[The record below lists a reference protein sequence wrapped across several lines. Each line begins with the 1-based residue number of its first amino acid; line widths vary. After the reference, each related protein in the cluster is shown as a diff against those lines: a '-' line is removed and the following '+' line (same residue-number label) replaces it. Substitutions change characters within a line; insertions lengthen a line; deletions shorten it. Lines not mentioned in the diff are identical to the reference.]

1 MNSGSTTEI
10 HLGAPLTAQSERVI
24 IEHIQTGFEAA
35 GTPALIL
42 ANFQVGGRQLD
53 CVVVTDHSVWLVEAK
68 SSALPIRGQINGE
81 WHRLLPTGS
90 WDRYRNAYQQA
101 LEAKNRLRDAMS
113 GYAVIGDFYPQ
124 AAVVF
129 TNRSS
134 LHPDLTPG
142 DFKVHVCREA
152 EFQPWESARTGSPWS
167 LSVWR
172 QFAAS
177 LGLVRVSAREALGT
191 GELSRLLE
199 QMRQVSGAAA
209 ADYSRDGER
218 WIPESESARAAILE
232 SLSAAPGSRIV
243 GPTGCGK
250 SLIAKWFAADRASQ
264 GQCAILLRCK
274 DFAGSWA
281 RLVERELA
289 LLTDVPPRDLY
300 RAVRAH
306 DAPSYLVLDGVN
318 EIGGDREE
326 AIRSAAAMCRRF
338 GLRLIVTDQLDQDLS
353 LAGMATVK
361 VEPPSRELKVRIAA
375 SYGRQVDR
383 AVESMLLAA
392 KSGFE
397 AAIIGEIGA
406 ASGPVAR
413 QVLVDQYMRK
423 RLGEHARRGTAAL
436 RELALQLHST
446 LAYSISE
453 IAFDDMM
460 VRCGLSAEACEAMFG
475 GAILVRRSGRI
486 SFRHE
491 MMLRASV
498 AHALGSQASKLGD
511 AFATLLDSPLFQ
523 AVADDVIAVIEDG
536 AVCRRMLSRSGSA
549 ELLHRAVV
557 GEMGEIAA
565 TIAQVLLNDALSAVE
580 REIEGLRLEVKSGDK
595 PALDFEAAST
605 LSWSREE
612 GARLGAVTYSID
624 EGRGIE
630 RYLDLCGKMDD
641 RLLSERQRLLESC
654 KESGIRN
661 PRSQAFWLAYFSFGR
676 DCGFAILAR
685 NIRNSSRAERLRFS
699 AIRFDIETL
708 SSGQLHFYLERRHSL
723 LGDDDADLFARQ
735 LIYLCKSR
743 YRTEPY
749 HVQLAIM
756 EAAGFSRG
764 AKQEL
769 VDALV
774 AEINAILSEP
784 GPDNGALDA
793 LKFLGALD
801 ESAEMSRSQIWREVA
816 AVTGKGDDEVVF
828 EQALALTVS
837 MFDHPFDYVYYEVV
851 HDLPEEQRRLILRRA
866 IRAGTARQSMN
877 FGYLAREIAMFDDA
891 GDMEL
896 MQQIAMLPDPANV
909 FPQSEW
915 EGFVIATRYLGR
927 HRMPLPERTD
937 SCGAGECIEALRS
950 LVHALEGGA
959 TRSVN
964 AIWRELEA
972 MPPWVVAGCLYE
984 MDTALSE
991 GSWRQMGPS
1000 WPPLQIM
1007 AECPGQCLSVAR
1019 GFLASGEDAGHFHRG
1034 WAREA
1039 TADYAFQCLER
1050 HGDRSDLGLL
1060 RRLITEGRH
1069 TKRALA
1075 ALSLRDTVA

>member
-1 MNSGSTTEI
+1 MNSGPITEI
-10 HLGAPLTAQSERVI
+10 YLGAPLTAQSERVM
-24 IEHIQTGFEAA
+24 IEHIRTGFEAA
-35 GTPALIL
+35 GTPVLIF

-53 CVVVTDHSVWLVEAK
+53 CVAVTDHSVWLVEAK

-81 WHRLLPTGS
+81 WHRLLPSGS

-113 GYAVIGDFYPQ
+113 GYAAIGDFYPQ

-134 LHPDLTPG
+134 RNPDLTSG
-142 DFKVHVCREA
+142 DFKVRVCREA
-152 EFQPWESARTGSPWS
+152 DFQPWDAGRTRSPWS

-177 LGLVRVSAREALGT
+177 LGLVRVSTREALAT

-199 QMRQVSGAAA
+199 QMRRVSAAAA
-209 ADYSRDGER
+209 ADYNRDGGR
-218 WIPESESARAAILE
+218 WIPESESARAGVLE
-232 SLSAAPGSRIV
+232 SLLAAPASRIV

-250 SLIAKWFAADRASQ
+250 SLIAKWFAADRAKQ

-300 RAVRAH
+300 CAVRAQ

-326 AIRSAAAMCRRF
+326 AIRSAVAMCRRF
-338 GLRLIVTDQLDQDLS
+338 GLRLIVTDQHDQDTS
-353 LAGMATVK
+353 LAGMAIVR

-406 ASGPVAR
+406 TAGSVAT

-423 RLGEHARRGTAAL
+423 RLGEHARRGTAGL
-436 RELALQLHST
+436 RELALQLHSA
-446 LAYSISE
+446 LSYSISE
-453 IAFDDMM
+453 IAFDDLMI
-460 VRCGLSAEACEAMFG
+460 RCGLSAEACEAMFA

-498 AHALGSQASKLGD
+498 AHAIVSRASSLGD
-511 AFATLLDSPLFQ
+511 EFGTLLASPRFE
-523 AVADDVIAVIEDG
+523 AVSDDVIAVIEDDT
-536 AVCRRMLSRSGSA
+536 VCRRVLSCSGSA
-549 ELLHRAVV
+549 EQLHRAVV

-565 TIAQVLLNDALSAVE
+565 AIARVLLDDALSAVE
-580 REIEGLRLEVKSGDK
+580 REIGELRLEVKSGDK
-595 PALDFEAAST
+595 PALDFEAASIRG
-605 LSWSREE
+605 WSREE
-612 GARLGAVTYSID
+612 GARLGAVTYSVD

-630 RYLDLCGKMDD
+630 RYLDLCGKMDS
-641 RLLSERQRLLESC
+641 RLLSERQRLLETC

-685 NIRNSSRAERLRFS
+685 NIRNSSRVERLLS
-699 AIRFDIETL
+699 SSISFDVETL

-723 LGDDDADLFARQ
+723 LGDDDADLFSRQ

-801 ESAEMSRSQIWREVA
+801 ESAELSRAQIWREVA
-816 AVTGKGDDEVVF
+816 AVTGRGDDEVVLA
-828 EQALALTVS
+828 QALALTVS
-837 MFDHPFDYVYYEVV
+837 MFDHPFDHVYYDVV
-851 HDLPEEQRRLILRRA
+851 HELPEEQRRLILRRA
-866 IRAGTARQSMN
+866 IGAGTARQSMN
-877 FGYLAREIAMFDDA
+877 FGYLAREIAMFDDV
-891 GDMEL
+891 GDMAL
-896 MQQIAMLPDPANV
+896 MQQVAMLPDPTNV

-915 EGFVIATRYLGR
+915 EGFVIATRYPGR
-927 HRMPLPERTD
+927 NRMPLPEQT
-937 SCGAGECIEALRS
+937 AGCDAGKCIEVLRS
-950 LVHALEGGA
+950 LVHALEGKAA
-959 TRSVN
+959 TSVD
-964 AIWRELEA
+964 AIWRGLEA

-984 MDTALSE
+984 MDMALSE

-1000 WPPLQIM
+1000 WLPLQIM
-1007 AECPGQCLSVAR
+1007 AECPAQCLSVAR
-1019 GFLASGEDAGHFHRG
+1019 GFLASGEDAGHFHRS
-1034 WAREA
+1034 WARES
-1039 TADYAFQCLER
+1039 TADYAFRCLER
-1050 HGDRSDLGLL
+1050 YGDRSDLGLL
-1060 RRLITEGRH
+1060 RRLVTEGRH
-1069 TKRALA
+1069 AKRALS